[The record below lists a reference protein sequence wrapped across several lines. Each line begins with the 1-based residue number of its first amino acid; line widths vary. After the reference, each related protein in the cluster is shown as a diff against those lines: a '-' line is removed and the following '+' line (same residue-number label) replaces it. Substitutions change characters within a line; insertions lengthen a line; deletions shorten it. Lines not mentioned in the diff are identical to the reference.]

1 MMVKT
6 ETRID
11 YDALG
16 DVIVALNAIDQA
28 QSQFERGSRVWWD
41 LQGAYEVLNNVDMT
55 PVVVTVEIEVTDV
68 PF

>member
-28 QSQFERGSRVWWD
+28 QAQFERGSRIWWD
-41 LQGAYEVLNNVDMT
+41 LQGAYEVLNNVDMA
-55 PVVVTVEIEVTDV
+55 PVVLTVEIEVADV